1 MKIREYKARARKAL
15 IGKYGLLFLAQ
26 VLMGGIVSIAVF
38 GAVFCLVAGIGMF
51 LSGQEAGEAFG
62 ALLGAE
68 VGFVV
73 LFLLCIRTYPLS
85 YLCLDIYKYCF
96 RFLRKLPAN

>member
-51 LSGQEAGEAFG
+51 LATG
-62 ALLGAE
+62 
-68 VGFVV
+68 
-73 LFLLCIRTYPLS
+73 Y
-85 YLCLDIYKYCF
+85 
-96 RFLRKLPAN
+96 N